1 MYLKFIRFQLMNYKK
16 YAEFIFFDKLI
27 VFQSVYLAQIS
38 EVPSKI
44 DSESSIFSLPKS
56 KSAVNKA

>member
-1 MYLKFIRFQLMNYKK
+1 MNYKK